1 METAEMNTKTVEGYF
16 GQKQVTRDEFVKQ
29 WKSSVNELFYVTTTR
44 DDHERVLAIQ
54 ASVAEM
60 AGRKWDELK

>member
-1 METAEMNTKTVEGYF
+1 MEQATVNTKTVDGYF
-16 GQKQVTRDEFVKQ
+16 GPKQVTRDEFVKQ
-29 WKSSVNELFYVTTTR
+29 WKNSVNELFYVTTTR

-54 ASVAEM
+54 ATAAEM